1 MNRFF
6 YTLLLYIIQPLVF
19 IKLMAR
25 SLRSPQYKNR
35 IAERYGFFDFNQ
47 QGGIWLHSVSVGET
61 IAAVP
66 LIRELQNKYPHKAI
80 TITTM
85 TPTGSAQVSK
95 IFGDTVQHCYLPY
108 DLPCAMQRT
117 IKRLKPELVII
128 METELWPNMIHQLK
142 KKQIPTLLANARLS
156 ARSAKGY
163 GKISKLVK
171 PMLGKM
177 TAIAA
182 QYQADGQ
189 RFLDLGLPENKL
201 HVTGSVKFDIEVTE
215 AITTQVTALKTQL
228 GDPRPTWIAASTH
241 QGEDEIILEAHKEI
255 LKQHPNS
262 LLILVPRHPERFN
275 KVSNLITN
283 QQLTSQNKSKLQSLA
298 SETQVLLGD
307 TIGEMMSMFGVSN
320 AAFIGGSLIERGG
333 HNPLEPAAFGLPLT
347 MGPHVFNFASVCD
360 MLSDSQ
366 ALTTVENSQQL
377 AEQIL
382 TWFNDPTL
390 AQQDGEKALNVLK
403 LNQGALK
410 RHLDIIDELLN

>member
-1 MNRFF
+1 MRVI
-6 YTLLLYIIQPLVF
+6 YTFLLIIIQPLVLA
-19 IKLMAR
+19 KLLYR
-25 SLRSPQYKNR
+25 SLRNRSYKNR
-35 IAERYGFFDFNQ
+35 ILERYGFYQFNQ

-85 TPTGSAQVSK
+85 TPTGSAQVTK

-142 KKQIPTLLANARLS
+142 QKEIPTLLANARLS

-163 GKISKLVK
+163 GKVSKLVK
-171 PMLGKM
+171 PMLGEM

-255 LKQHPNS
+255 LKQYPNA

-283 QQLTSQNKSKLQSLA
+283 QQLTSQNKSELQSLSA
-298 SETQVLLGD
+298 ETQVLLGD
-307 TIGEMMSMFGVSN
+307 TMGEMMSMFGVSN

-360 MLSDSQ
+360 MLSDNQ
-366 ALTTVENSQQL
+366 ALATVENSQQL
-377 AEQIL
+377 TEQIL

>member
-19 IKLMAR
+19 IKLMVR

-85 TPTGSAQVSK
+85 TPTGSAQVTK

-108 DLPCAMQRT
+108 DLPCAMRRT

-163 GKISKLVK
+163 GKVSNLVD
-171 PMLGKM
+171 PMLGEM

-189 RFLDLGLPENKL
+189 RFIELGLPTDKL

-215 AITTQVTALKTQL
+215 AITKQVTTLKTQL

-241 QGEDEIILEAHKEI
+241 QGEDEIIIDAHKEI
-255 LKQHPNS
+255 LKQHPNA
-262 LLILVPRHPERFN
+262 LLILVPRHPERFS
-275 KVSNLITN
+275 KVSSLITS
-283 QQLTSQNKSKLQSLA
+283 QKLTSQNKSELQSLA
-298 SETQVLLGD
+298 TETQVLLGD
-307 TIGEMMSMFGVSN
+307 TMGEMMSMFGVSN

-360 MLSDSQ
+360 MLSDNQ

-382 TWFNDPTL
+382 TWFNDPTI

>member
-1 MNRFF
+1 M
-6 YTLLLYIIQPLVF
+6 V
-19 IKLMAR
+19 R

-85 TPTGSAQVSK
+85 TPTGSAQVTK

-108 DLPCAMQRT
+108 DLPCAMRRT

-163 GKISKLVK
+163 GKVSKLVA
-171 PMLGKM
+171 PMLGEM

-189 RFLDLGLPENKL
+189 RFIELGLPTDKL
-201 HVTGSVKFDIEVTE
+201 HVTGSVKFDIEITKAVTK
-215 AITTQVTALKTQL
+215 QVTTLKNQL
-228 GDPRPTWIAASTH
+228 GSPRPTWIAASTH
-241 QGEDEIILEAHKEI
+241 QGEDEIILEAHKEV
-255 LKQHPNS
+255 LKQHPDA
-262 LLILVPRHPERFN
+262 LLILVPRHPERFS
-275 KVSNLITN
+275 KVSSLITS
-283 QQLTSQNKSKLQSLA
+283 QKLTSQNKSELQSLA
-298 SETQVLLGD
+298 TETQVLLGD
-307 TIGEMMSMFGVSN
+307 TMGEMMSMFGVSN
-320 AAFIGGSLIERGG
+320 AAFIGGSLVKRGG

-360 MLSDSQ
+360 MLSDNQ
-366 ALTTVENSQQL
+366 ALATVENSQQL

-382 TWFNDPTL
+382 AWFNSPSL
-390 AQQDGEKALNVLK
+390 AQEDGEKALSVLK

>member
-19 IKLMAR
+19 IKLMVR

-85 TPTGSAQVSK
+85 TPTGSAQVTK

-108 DLPCAMQRT
+108 DLPCAMRRT

-163 GKISKLVK
+163 GKVSKLVA
-171 PMLGKM
+171 PMLGEM

-189 RFLDLGLPENKL
+189 RFIELGLPTDKL
-201 HVTGSVKFDIEVTE
+201 HVTGSVKFDIEITKAVTK
-215 AITTQVTALKTQL
+215 QVTTLKNQL
-228 GDPRPTWIAASTH
+228 GSPRPTWIAASTH
-241 QGEDEIILEAHKEI
+241 QGEDEIILEAHKEV
-255 LKQHPNS
+255 LKQHPDA
-262 LLILVPRHPERFN
+262 LLILVPRHPERFS
-275 KVSNLITN
+275 KVSSLITS
-283 QQLTSQNKSKLQSLA
+283 QKLTSQNKSELQSLA
-298 SETQVLLGD
+298 TETQVLLGD
-307 TIGEMMSMFGVSN
+307 TMGEMMSMFGVSN
-320 AAFIGGSLIERGG
+320 AAFIGGSLVKRGG

-360 MLSDSQ
+360 MLSDNQ
-366 ALTTVENSQQL
+366 ALATVENSQQL

-382 TWFNDPTL
+382 AWFNSPSL
-390 AQQDGEKALNVLK
+390 AQEDGEKALSVLK